1 MSPSSDLTRRP
12 LRTRNA
18 RWARS
23 LAGALGRAGIRP
35 NAISLASVG
44 FAALGAAAFLAAGH
58 AGLAP
63 GARAG
68 LFVLAGACVQFRLL
82 CNLLDGLVA
91 VEGGFRTAAGEVY
104 NELPDRVSDV
114 LLLGAAGYATAWTGW
129 ERDLGW
135 AAAAGALLTAYV
147 RAFGGQLG
155 VGQAF
160 GGPMAK
166 PHRMFA
172 LTVACAL
179 TAGEV
184 ALGWPT
190 RALTAA
196 LALIAAGSLL
206 TAARRTRWIV
216 RALGARRANDQ

>member
-1 MSPSSDLTRRP
+1 MSAPPTLSRRP

-18 RWARS
+18 RWAQS
-23 LAGALGRAGIRP
+23 LAVALGRAGLRP
-35 NAISLASVG
+35 NAISVASVA
-44 FAALGAAAFLAAGH
+44 FAALGAGALLAAGPSTS
-58 AGLAP
+58 GP
-63 GARAG
+63 VARVTWF
-68 LFVLAGACVQFRLL
+68 LLAGGCVQLRLL

-91 VEGGFRTAAGEVY
+91 VEGGFRTAAGDVY

-114 LLLGAAGYATAWTGW
+114 LLLAAAGYATAWTGW

-147 RAFGGQLG
+147 RALGGQTG

-166 PHRMFA
+166 PQRMFT
-172 LTVACAL
+172 LTLAAAL
-179 TAGEV
+179 TAGEK

-190 RALTAA
+190 RALTLA
-196 LALIAAGSLL
+196 LGLIAAGSLL
-206 TAARRTRWIV
+206 TAARRTRRIV
-216 RALGARRANDQ
+216 RALESGGQV

>member
-1 MSPSSDLTRRP
+1 MPPAEEPTRRP
-12 LRTRNA
+12 LRTREA

-23 LAGALGRAGIRP
+23 LAAALGRAGVRP
-35 NAISLASVG
+35 NVISVASVG
-44 FAALGAAAFLAAGH
+44 FAAAGAGALLMAGNGGCEPVWRVVLFL
-58 AGLAP
+58 
-63 GARAG
+63 
-68 LFVLAGACVQFRLL
+68 LAGGFIQLRLL

-91 VEGGFRTAAGEVY
+91 VEGGLRTAAGDVY

-114 LLLGAAGYATAWTGW
+114 LLLAAAGYATLWTGW

-147 RAFGGQLG
+147 RALGGQLG

-184 ALGWPT
+184 ALAGPT
-190 RALTAA
+190 RAMTVV
-196 LALIAAGSLL
+196 LALVALGAGV
-206 TAARRTRWIV
+206 TAIRRTRRVV
-216 RALGARRANDQ
+216 RALESGGRVW

>member
-1 MSPSSDLTRRP
+1 MSPSEPTRRP

-23 LAGALGRAGIRP
+23 LAAGLGRAGVRP
-35 NAISLASVG
+35 NAISLASVA
-44 FAALGAAAFLAAGH
+44 FAAAGAVAFVV
-58 AGLAP
+58 P
-63 GARAG
+63 GAHGGMDPTGRAA
-68 LFVLAGACVQFRLL
+68 LFVAAGACVQLRLL

-91 VEGGFRTAAGEVY
+91 VEGGFRTAAGDVY

-114 LLLGAAGYATAWTGW
+114 LLLAAAGYATTWTGW

-135 AAAAGALLTAYV
+135 AAAAAAVLTAYV
-147 RAFGGQLG
+147 RALGGQLG

-179 TAGEV
+179 TTGEV

-190 RALTAA
+190 RAMTVALVLVVLGSVVTA
-196 LALIAAGSLL
+196 I
-206 TAARRTRWIV
+206 RRTRRIV
-216 RALGARRANDQ
+216 RALESGGRV

>member
-1 MSPSSDLTRRP
+1 MSPAEEPTRRP
-12 LRTRNA
+12 LRTRET

-23 LAGALGRAGIRP
+23 LAAALGRARVRP
-35 NAISLASVG
+35 NAISVASVG
-44 FAALGAAAFLAAGH
+44 FAAAGAGALLAAANGPEG
-58 AGLAP
+58 GL
-63 GARAG
+63 RAT
-68 LFVLAGACVQFRLL
+68 LFVVAGGCVQLRLL

-91 VEGGFRTAAGEVY
+91 VEGGFRTAAGDVY

-114 LLLGAAGYATAWTGW
+114 LLLAAAGYATVWTGW

-135 AAAAGALLTAYV
+135 AAAAGAVLTAYV
-147 RAFGGQLG
+147 RALGGQLG

-184 ALGWPT
+184 AFAGPT
-190 RALTAA
+190 RAMTVA
-196 LALIAAGSLL
+196 LALVALGSGA
-206 TAARRTRWIV
+206 TAIRRTRRVV
-216 RALGARRANDQ
+216 RALESGGRV